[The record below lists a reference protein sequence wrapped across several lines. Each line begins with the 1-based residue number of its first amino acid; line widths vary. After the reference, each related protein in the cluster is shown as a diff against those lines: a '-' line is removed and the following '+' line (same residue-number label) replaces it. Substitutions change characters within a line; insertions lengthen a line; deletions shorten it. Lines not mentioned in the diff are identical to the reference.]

1 LAEPGR
7 IIFSNAIS
15 LFHIFRRRGRLQSHP
30 IPLRLTLVTLLFLLA
45 AIGAQA
51 QGGFVR
57 ARVRS
62 FKGAAR
68 ITAGPSVF
76 APKINQLLEPGDK
89 IETGQNGRV
98 VISLNDGGSQITVL
112 PNSNVALKNFRDA
125 QTARELL
132 DIFVGRVIVKIHHI
146 GGKPNPYRLNS
157 PAASIA
163 VRGTEF
169 IVDVQQG
176 GETLVLVREG
186 LVEVWPRNNPDKK
199 RLVST
204 GGKVTVQPGGSI
216 SSAFPGPRR
225 SLESVAQSTSDIS
238 PTFFSAFPDQHRDSL
253 DNPAYA
259 GDIRDGQ
266 GRFLLLPSISDPYY
280 VDVKNGSQNS
290 KDAPYYDYSVSPQL
304 TFFTPVPGSRFVIG
318 GGASALRTRLRELTN
333 YESSTDKYYGFQ
345 KTRLNVIDTSII
357 AAFSFGNQGRTS
369 VGVGIDRLSGD
380 ESYSSHSDSK
390 SKYYSHTYIADSRA
404 GFDRTRVTLGLTRR
418 LKESMKVGLYYRH
431 GFSSSDQE
439 AAYHRQNKN
448 ENPNFP
454 PSSYFA
460 AGEAKFSTS
469 TSSSELGIR
478 FRASLTR
485 RLFYGVEGAYLY
497 ERIRSRIETPDQ
509 SVAYSRYL
517 ARRARAGVGLG
528 FFLTSRILLNLD
540 IAGGLFNSSQ
550 PPEQP
555 ISFSGNF
562 FASVSS
568 LNSPLSLLSSPRS
581 SKGTS
586 ESVHW
591 SVQANPWRN
600 LFLST
605 SSLTTIRKDIHKYN
619 YNGET
624 YSYPDSSMRILFN
637 GGLGWKFKPN
647 FIAEYLLSFDRY
659 EKLPSHSLRLRY
671 TFNLGFTN
679 EK

>member
-1 LAEPGR
+1 ML
-7 IIFSNAIS
+7 I
-15 LFHIFRRRGRLQSHP
+15 
-30 IPLRLTLVTLLFLLA
+30 FLLA
-45 AIGAQA
+45 AIGAHA

-62 FKGAAR
+62 FKGVAR
-68 ITAGPSVF
+68 IYAGPGVF
-76 APKINQLLEPGDK
+76 APKINQLLEPGNK
-89 IETGQNGRV
+89 IETGPNSRV
-98 VISLNDGGSQITVL
+98 VISLNDGSQITVL
-112 PNSNVALKNFRDA
+112 PNSNVALKNFGDA
-125 QTARELL
+125 QTVRELL
-132 DIFVGRVIVKIHHI
+132 EIVVGRVIVKIYHM

-169 IVDVQQG
+169 IVDVQLG
-176 GETLVLVREG
+176 GETLVFVREG

-199 RLVST
+199 RLVTT
-204 GGKVTVQPGGSI
+204 GGRVTVQPGGGI

-225 SLESVAQSTSDIS
+225 SLESVAQGTSDIS

-259 GDIRDGQ
+259 ADIRDGQ
-266 GRFLLLPSISDPYY
+266 GRILLLPSISEPYY

-304 TFFTPVPGSRFVIG
+304 TFFMPVPGSRFVIG
-318 GGASALRTRLRELTN
+318 GGASALSTRLQELTN
-333 YESSTDKYYGFQ
+333 YESSTDQYHGFQ
-345 KTRLNVIDTSII
+345 RTRLNVIDTSII

-380 ESYSSHSDSK
+380 ESFSSHSDSK
-390 SKYYSHTYIADSRA
+390 SKYYSHTYINGSRA
-404 GFDRTRVTLGLTRR
+404 GFDRTRLTLGLTRR

-431 GFSSSDQE
+431 GFSSSDEQTM
-439 AAYHRQNKN
+439 YHRQNQG
-448 ENPNFP
+448 EYPFFP
-454 PSSYFA
+454 PFSHFA
-460 AGEAKFSTS
+460 AGEANISTS
-469 TSSSELGIR
+469 SSSSELGIR

-497 ERIRSRIETPDQ
+497 ERTRSRIETPDQ
-509 SVAYSRYL
+509 SVAYNRYL

-550 PPEQP
+550 PAEQP

-562 FASVSS
+562 LVSVSS
-568 LNSPLSLLSSPRS
+568 LNSPLSLPSSPRS
-581 SKGTS
+581 SRGTS

-605 SSLTTIRKDIHKYN
+605 SSLTTIRKDFHKYN
-619 YNGET
+619 
-624 YSYPDSSMRILFN
+624 FN
-637 GGLGWKFKPN
+637 GSTDGYWDYSKRQLYNAGLGWKFKPN
-647 FIAEYLLSFDRY
+647 FIAEYLLSVDPR
-659 EKLPSHSLRLRY
+659 ERVPSHSLRLRY
-671 TFNLGFTN
+671 TFNLSFTN

>member
-7 IIFSNAIS
+7 IIFSNTIS
-15 LFHIFRRRGRLQSHP
+15 LFHIFRRRRRLQSHP

-62 FKGAAR
+62 FKGVAR
-68 ITAGPSVF
+68 IYAGPAVF
-76 APKINQLLEPGDK
+76 APKINQPLEPGNK

-112 PNSNVALKNFRDA
+112 PNSNVVLKNFGDA
-125 QTARELL
+125 QTVRELL
-132 DIFVGRVIVKIHHI
+132 DIIVGRVIVKIHHI

-169 IVDVQQG
+169 IVDVLPG

-186 LVEVWPRNNPDKK
+186 LVEVWPRNNPDNK
-199 RLVST
+199 RLVTT
-204 GGKVTVQPGGSI
+204 GGKVTVQPGGGI

-238 PTFFSAFPDQHRDSL
+238 PIFFSAFPDQHRDSL

-259 GDIRDGQ
+259 AEIKEGQ
-266 GRFLLLPSISDPYY
+266 GRLLLLPSISEPYY
-280 VDVKNGSQNS
+280 VEVKNGGQNS
-290 KDAPYYDYSVSPQL
+290 KDAPYYDYSVSSHL
-304 TFFTPVPGSRFVIG
+304 TFFTPAPGSRFVIG
-318 GGASALRTRLRELTN
+318 GGASALRTRLQGLTN
-333 YESSTDKYYGFQ
+333 YESSTDQYHGFQ
-345 KTRLNVIDTSII
+345 RTRLNVIDTSII

-380 ESYSSHSDSK
+380 ESFSSHSDSK
-390 SKYYSHTYIADSRA
+390 SKYYSHTYVDDSRA
-404 GFDRTRVTLGLTRR
+404 GFDRTRLTLGLTRR

-431 GFSSSDQE
+431 GYSSSDQE
-439 AAYHRQNKN
+439 TKYHRQ
-448 ENPNFP
+448 EESEYPLFP
-454 PSSYFA
+454 PYSYFA
-460 AGEAKFSTS
+460 AGAANISTS
-469 TSSSELGIR
+469 SSSSELGIR

-485 RLFYGVEGAYLY
+485 RLFYGIEGAYMY
-497 ERIRSRIETPDQ
+497 ERNRSRIERPDQ
-509 SVAYSRYL
+509 SVAYTRYL

-540 IAGGLFNSSQ
+540 VAGGLFNSSQ
-550 PPEQP
+550 PAQQP
-555 ISFSGNF
+555 AGLNRNFLVSFSSLGSSLSIQSSPSSVRGT
-562 FASVSS
+562 SVSY
-568 LNSPLSLLSSPRS
+568 
-581 SKGTS
+581 
-586 ESVHW
+586 HW

-605 SSLTTIRKDIHKYN
+605 SSLTTMRKDFHKY
-619 YNGET
+619 YFDGAMGGYT
-624 YSYPDSSMRILFN
+624 DSSRRTLYNAGM
-637 GGLGWKFKPN
+637 GWKFKPN
-647 FIAEYLLSFDRY
+647 FIAEYLLSADPY
-659 EKLPSHSLRLRY
+659 ERVPSHSLRLRY

>member
-1 LAEPGR
+1 M
-7 IIFSNAIS
+7 
-15 LFHIFRRRGRLQSHP
+15 QSHP

-62 FKGAAR
+62 FKGVAL
-68 ITAGPSVF
+68 IDAGPGVF
-76 APKINQLLEPGDK
+76 APKINQLLEPGNK
-89 IETGQNGRV
+89 IQTGQNGRV

-112 PNSNVALKNFRDA
+112 PNSNVILKNYHDA

-132 DIFVGRVIVKIHHI
+132 DIIVGRVIVKIHHI

-169 IVDVQQG
+169 IVDVLPG

-186 LVEVWPRNNPDKK
+186 LVEVWPRNNPDNK
-199 RLVST
+199 RLVT
-204 GGKVTVQPGGSI
+204 PGGKVTVQPGGGI

-238 PTFFSAFPDQHRDSL
+238 PIFFSAFPDQHLDSL

-259 GDIRDGQ
+259 ADFKDGQ
-266 GRFLLLPSISDPYY
+266 GRILLLPSISEPSY
-280 VDVKNGSQNS
+280 VDVKNGGQYS
-290 KDAPYYDYSVSPQL
+290 KDAPYYDYSVSSQL
-304 TFFTPVPGSRFVIG
+304 TFFMPVPGSRFVIG
-318 GGASALRTRLRELTN
+318 GGASALRTRLRELAN
-333 YESSTDKYYGFQ
+333 YESSDSQHHGFQ
-345 KTRLNVIDTSII
+345 RTRLNVINTSII

-390 SKYYSHTYIADSRA
+390 SRYYSHTYIDDSSA
-404 GFDRTRVTLGLTRR
+404 SFDRTRLTLGLTRR
-418 LKESMKVGLYYRH
+418 LKESMRVGLYYRH
-431 GFSSSDQE
+431 GFNSSDQE
-439 AAYHRQNKN
+439 TMYHRQEKS
-448 ENPNFP
+448 EYPLPPPFP
-454 PSSYFA
+454 PPYSYFA
-460 AGEAKFSTS
+460 AGEANISTS
-469 TSSSELGIR
+469 SSSSELGIR

-485 RLFYGVEGAYLY
+485 RLFYGVEGAYMY
-497 ERIRSRIETPDQ
+497 ERNQSRIERPDQ
-509 SVAYSRYL
+509 SVDYTRYL
-517 ARRARAGVGLG
+517 ARRTRAGVGLG

-540 IAGGLFNSSQ
+540 VAGGLFNSSQ
-550 PPEQP
+550 PAQQP
-555 ISFSGNF
+555 GGLNRNFLVSFS
-562 FASVSS
+562 S
-568 LNSPLSLLSSPRS
+568 LSSPLSIQSSPS
-581 SKGTS
+581 SVRGTS
-586 ESVHW
+586 VSAHW

-605 SSLTTIRKDIHKYN
+605 SSLMTIRKDFHKY
-619 YNGET
+619 YFDGAT
-624 YSYPDSSMRILFN
+624 RGYKDSSRRTLYN
-637 GGLGWKFKPN
+637 AGLGWKFKPN
-647 FIAEYLLSFDRY
+647 FIAEYLLSADPY
-659 EKLPSHSLRLRY
+659 ESVPSHSLRLRY

>member
-1 LAEPGR
+1 M
-7 IIFSNAIS
+7 
-15 LFHIFRRRGRLQSHP
+15 QSHP
-30 IPLRLTLVTLLFLLA
+30 IPLRLTLVTLLFLVA
-45 AIGAQA
+45 EIGAQA
-51 QGGFVR
+51 QGGLIR

-62 FKGAAR
+62 FKGMTR
-68 ITAGPSVF
+68 ISAGPSVF
-76 APKINQLLEPGDK
+76 APKIGHLLEPGNK

-112 PNSNVALKNFRDA
+112 PDSKVVLKNYRDA
-125 QTARELL
+125 QSARELL
-132 DIFVGRVIVKIHHI
+132 EIIVGRVIVKIYHI

-169 IVDVQQG
+169 IVDVLPG

-186 LVEVWPRNNPDKK
+186 LVEVWPHNNPDNK

-204 GGKVTVQPGGSI
+204 GGRVTVQPGGGI

-238 PTFFSAFPDQHRDSL
+238 PIFFSAFPDQHRDSL

-259 GDIRDGQ
+259 ADIKDGQ
-266 GRFLLLPSISDPYY
+266 GRILLLPSISEPYY

-290 KDAPYYDYSVSPQL
+290 KDAPYYDYSVSSQL
-304 TFFTPVPGSRFVIG
+304 TFFTPIPGSRFVIG

-333 YESSTDKYYGFQ
+333 YESSTDQYYSFQ
-345 KTRLNVIDTSII
+345 KTRLNVTDTSII
-357 AAFSFGNQGRTS
+357 AAFSFGNQDRTS

-380 ESYSSHSDSK
+380 ESFSNHNDAK
-390 SKYYSHTYIADSRA
+390 SKYYSHTYIDDSRA
-404 GFDRTRVTLGLTRR
+404 GFDRTRVTFGLTRR
-418 LKESMKVGLYYRH
+418 LKENMKVGLYYRH

-439 AAYHRQNKN
+439 AMYRRQQKS
-448 ENPNFP
+448 ENPNFLP
-454 PSSYFA
+454 HSYFA
-460 AGEAKFSTS
+460 AGEANISTS

-485 RLFYGVEGAYLY
+485 RLFYGVEGAYMY
-497 ERIRSRIETPDQ
+497 ERIRSRIERPDQ

-517 ARRARAGVGLG
+517 ARRARAGMGLG

-550 PPEQP
+550 PAEQP
-555 ISFSGNF
+555 NSLSGNLFASFS
-562 FASVSS
+562 S
-568 LNSPLSLLSSPRS
+568 LSSPLSLPSLPRS
-581 SKGTS
+581 SRGVS
-586 ESVHW
+586 GSVHW
-591 SVQANPWRN
+591 SVQVNPWRN

-605 SSLTTIRKDIHKYN
+605 SSLTTIRKDFHKFN
-619 YNGET
+619 FNGAT
-624 YSYPDSSMRILFN
+624 YSYSNSSVRPLFN

-647 FIAEYLLSFDRY
+647 FIAEYLLSVDPR
-659 EKLPSHSLRLRY
+659 ERVPSHSLRLRY

>member
-1 LAEPGR
+1 
-7 IIFSNAIS
+7 
-15 LFHIFRRRGRLQSHP
+15 LQSHP

-57 ARVRS
+57 AEVRS
-62 FKGAAR
+62 FKGVAL
-68 ITAGPSVF
+68 IYAGSGGF
-76 APKINQLLEPGDK
+76 APKINQLLEPGNK
-89 IETGQNGRV
+89 IETGPNGRV
-98 VISLNDGGSQITVL
+98 VISLNDGSQITVL
-112 PNSNVALKNFRDA
+112 PKSNVVLKNFRGA
-125 QTARELL
+125 QTVRELL
-132 DIFVGRVIVKIHHI
+132 EIIVGRVIVKIHHI

-169 IVDVQQG
+169 IVDVLPG

-186 LVEVWPRNNPDKK
+186 LVEVWPRNNPNNK

-204 GGKVTVQPGGSI
+204 GGKVTVQPGGGI

-225 SLESVAQSTSDIS
+225 SLESVAQSASDIS

-259 GDIRDGQ
+259 AEIRDGQ
-266 GRFLLLPSISDPYY
+266 GRILLLPSISEPYY
-280 VDVKNGSQNS
+280 VDVKNGSRNS

-304 TFFTPVPGSRFVIG
+304 TFFMPVPGSRFVIG
-318 GGASALRTRLRELTN
+318 GGASALSTRLQELTN
-333 YESSTDKYYGFQ
+333 YESSADQYYGFQ
-345 KTRLNVIDTSII
+345 RTRLNVIDTSII

-380 ESYSSHSDSK
+380 ESFSSHSDSK
-390 SKYYSHTYIADSRA
+390 SKYYSHTYINNSRA
-404 GFDRTRVTLGLTRR
+404 GFDRTRLTLGLTRR

-431 GFSSSDQE
+431 GYSLSDHE
-439 AAYHRQNKN
+439 TMYDRQQKI
-448 ENPNFP
+448 EIPFYP
-454 PSSYFA
+454 PVSRFA
-460 AGEAKFSTS
+460 AGEADISS
-469 TSSSELGIR
+469 SSSSSELGIR

-497 ERIRSRIETPDQ
+497 ERTRSRIETRDQ
-509 SVAYSRYL
+509 SVAYNRYL
-517 ARRARAGVGLG
+517 ARRARAGMGLG
-528 FFLTSRILLNLD
+528 FFLTSRILFNLD
-540 IAGGLFNSSQ
+540 IAGGHFSSSQ
-550 PPEQP
+550 PAEQP

-562 FASVSS
+562 LVSVSS
-568 LNSPLSLLSSPRS
+568 LSSPLSLPSSPRS

-586 ESVHW
+586 GSVHW

-605 SSLTTIRKDIHKYN
+605 SSLTTIRKDFHKYN
-619 YNGET
+619 FNGET
-624 YSYPDSSMRILFN
+624 GGYWDYSRRTLYN

-647 FIAEYLLSFDRY
+647 FIAEYLLSFDPR
-659 EKLPSHSLRLRY
+659 EKLPSHSLKLRY